1 MTIYT
6 AKMNDEWNVDYA
18 VAFESLEGMA
28 EEILER
34 MEEEDLYTD
43 LDKKDLAK
51 IMKERKKAGYIELL
65 ATDDEAVEEFQDL
78 TGFMVQAVYL
88 GK

>member
-1 MTIYT
+1 MIIYT

-34 MEEEDLYTD
+34 MEEEDLYTI
-43 LDKKDLAK
+43 LDEKDLAK

-65 ATDDEAVEEFQDL
+65 ATNDEAINEFQEL
-78 TGFMVQAVYL
+78 TGFTVQAVYL

>member
-1 MTIYT
+1 
-6 AKMNDEWNVDYA
+6 MNDEWNVDYA

-34 MEEEDLYTD
+34 MEEEDFYTN

-51 IMKERKKAGYIELL
+51 IMKERKKAGCIELL
-65 ATDDEAVEEFQDL
+65 ATDDEAVNEFQEL